1 MLRSILTSKYFW
13 SNENRATIVKS
24 PVDLLIG
31 TIRTTGALPEWWS
44 TIPNRLATIGQN
56 LYEAPN
62 VAGWPGG
69 ADWITPSRL
78 LLRNEMI
85 ANLLEADRIEP
96 NSELIQSNISADI
109 NATTMQ
115 SSENEARVAIVRYA
129 AENFEGPPM
138 FMLKAIDNN
147 NGKTFAWRSDPFYA
161 KY

>member
-1 MLRSILTSKYFW
+1 M
-13 SNENRATIVKS
+13 
-24 PVDLLIG
+24 
-31 TIRTTGALPEWWS
+31 LPEWWP

-85 ANLLEADRIEP
+85 ANLLGADGIEP
-96 NSELIQSNISADI
+96 NSDLIQSSISADI

-115 SSENEARVAIVRYA
+115 FSENETRVAIVRYA
-129 AENFEGPPM
+129 AENFKGPPI
-138 FMLKAIDNN
+138 FTLSTIEDN
-147 NGKTFAWRSDPFYA
+147 NGKRRLHGEVIHFTLKEVLTPKNLGVRIC
-161 KY
+161 KI